1 MVLHYVVVLY
11 TRLAPYRDY
20 FLHLSYA
27 NFYVKARKIYN
38 FCGGGGVGFQKS
50 PPAGSDSAL
59 RATQGQSRLLKALT
73 SRQKLYVPEEKGLR
87 GTQAVKSFL
96 ESLYSFSKN
105 FMRERGRAT
114 QGQSQL
120 LAVPIAS
127 PKTLGVR
134 GERPLFYFLIKFS
147 CIYAM
152 LKRYFQSVS

>member
-1 MVLHYVVVLY
+1 MGVEVRASKSLHRPGIYK
-11 TRLAPYRDY
+11 
-20 FLHLSYA
+20 FLW
-27 NFYVKARKIYN
+27 
-38 FCGGGGVGFQKS
+38 GGNVNCQNL
-50 PPAGSDSAL
+50 PPAGSDFAL
-59 RATQGQSRLLKALT
+59 
-73 SRQKLYVPEEKGLR
+73 
-87 GTQAVKSFL
+87 
-96 ESLYSFSKN
+96 
-105 FMRERGRAT
+105 RAT